1 MEIVANLHYS
11 SQNLK
16 FMDSFVLHNVWL
28 IPCYPIVGAV
38 LAIPWLIGWSG
49 EIGTRP
55 AGYVNILMAIIAF
68 IHALLALSIGWDLP
82 SQEIS
87 YTWLHTN
94 SLDINFPIEIST
106 ITLTAVAVVTGI
118 NLISQIYAVGY
129 LETDWGWAR
138 FFALMNCFGAGICG
152 LVLSNSLFFSYV
164 FLELLTLATYLLVG
178 FWFAQPLV
186 ITGARDAFWTKRVG
200 DIILLMGVIAIYPL
214 AGTWNFTELATW
226 AQTAK
231 LDPTTATLLG
241 LSLSAGPLGKCA
253 QIPFQS
259 WLDEAM
265 EAPVPATVL
274 RNSVVVGA
282 GAFVLIKLAPV
293 ISLSPIVLNSLVL
306 LGVAT
311 SICCSLIAIAQID
324 MKRVIS
330 YALSAYIGL
339 VFIAVG
345 TQNLNSAQFILFN
358 ESFGMALLYMSTG
371 SIIWTNI
378 TQDLTQLGGLWSRR
392 PFTALSILVAIGS
405 FIAMPP
411 LAGFWG
417 FLQLVESLWVEQP
430 WLVGV
435 ILIVNTLTAFSLT
448 RLFCRI
454 FLGSSQ
460 PMAQRSPEPFWLISL
475 PVISLAIFVCH
486 LPAMLWN
493 FGAIPS
499 WEDLNMQLAP
509 LLLWSS
515 AIGVSISGLIYGI
528 DTVPKPIKLPIPL
541 VQNFFAYDLYVQKF
555 YQLTIVF
562 VVAISARVINW
573 LDRYVVDGLVNL
585 VGIGTLFSGQALKY
599 TTSGQ
604 SQLYILLA
612 FSGVVLLGLLMGL
625 FVQG

>member
-1 MEIVANLHYS
+1 
-11 SQNLK
+11 
-16 FMDSFVLHNVWL
+16 MDRFILDTVWL
-28 IPCYPIVGAV
+28 IPCYPIIGAMFAMPWV
-38 LAIPWLIGWSG
+38 LGWSG
-49 EIGTRP
+49 QLGTRP
-55 AGYVNILMAIIAF
+55 AGYVNILMAGVAF
-68 IHALLALSIGWDLP
+68 IHALLALITGWNLP
-82 SQEIS
+82 TQEIS
-87 YTWLHTN
+87 YSWLHTN
-94 SLDINFPIEIST
+94 SLDINFPIEISA
-106 ITLTAVAVVTGI
+106 ITLTAIAVVTGV

-129 LETDWGWAR
+129 LEMDWGWAR
-138 FFALMNCFGAGICG
+138 FFSLMNCFGAGICG

-200 DIILLMGVIAIYPL
+200 DIILLMGVIAIYPV

-226 AQTAK
+226 AQTAQ
-231 LDPTTATLLG
+231 LDPTVATLLG

-274 RNSVVVGA
+274 RNAVVVGA

-293 ISLSPIVLNSLVL
+293 ISLSPIVLNALVI
-306 LGVAT
+306 LGVGTA
-311 SICCSLIAIAQID
+311 ICCSLIAIAQID
-324 MKRVIS
+324 IKRVIS

-411 LAGFWG
+411 LGGFWG
-417 FLQLVESLWVEQP
+417 FLQLIQSLWLEQP

-454 FLGSSQ
+454 FLGKSH
-460 PMAQRSPEPFWLISL
+460 PMAERSPEPFWLISL
-475 PVISLAIFVCH
+475 PAIFLAIFICH
-486 LPAMLWN
+486 IPAILWKLD
-493 FGAIPS
+493 ALPS
-499 WEDLNMQLAP
+499 WEGLSMQLAP

-515 AIGVSISGLIYGI
+515 AIGVSTSGLIYGM

-541 VQNFFAYDLYVQKF
+541 VQNFFAYDLYIQKF
-555 YQLTIVF
+555 YQLTIVLI
-562 VVAISARVINW
+562 VAVSARVINW
-573 LDRYVVDGLVNL
+573 FDRYVIDGLVNL